1 MLSGTKTN
9 KLMAKIQK
17 VLCLAI
23 LLLPLS
29 FSSCR
34 KDLYLRVD
42 QTQIFVEIYD
52 VRLDLLWGID
62 WDLNWQ
68 YSWDIT
74 SKQYGQI
81 GYTKPELIK
90 GIIYNVDPSTRK
102 RFSSFFKIFDSN
114 GGRVSLTAGSVYDMM
129 FYNFGTEYTNFYQ
142 SDDMETYTAYTR
154 ASSQPSWVRTRAE
167 NEHSDMP
174 DTTRSYIDYNQP
186 DELFGTL
193 VTDLVIN
200 EDPSE
205 YEKEYDAD
213 GNITYIYRVDAA
225 LRPYSF
231 IYLYQIIVLNNT
243 DEQGSRIVGAKG
255 LTVTGLAQGVELFT
269 RKTFINTISI
279 STDSIKPMQ
288 RHADVVLAD
297 GVSKVDSAD
306 IMAARVLTWGLPGI
320 IPLETTKAGTK
331 AAELDKNY
339 IGIGFTL
346 RNGYTY
352 TVTRDITDQMHEKP
366 TGGIITIYIDGAEIP
381 QELLD
386 KKQETTGGGF
396 NASVED
402 WSNEVNAEVTI

>member
-1 MLSGTKTN
+1 MYVML
-9 KLMAKIQK
+9 
-17 VLCLAI
+17 
-23 LLLPLS
+23 
-29 FSSCR
+29 
-34 KDLYLRVD
+34 
-42 QTQIFVEIYD
+42 
-52 VRLDLLWGID
+52 
-62 WDLNWQ
+62 
-68 YSWDIT
+68 
-74 SKQYGQI
+74 
-81 GYTKPELIK
+81 
-90 GIIYNVDPSTRK
+90 PS
-102 RFSSFFKIFDSN
+102 
-114 GGRVSLTAGSVYDMM
+114 
-129 FYNFGTEYTNFYQ
+129 
-142 SDDMETYTAYTR
+142 
-154 ASSQPSWVRTRAE
+154 AS
-167 NEHSDMP
+167 
-174 DTTRSYIDYNQP
+174 
-186 DELFGTL
+186 
-193 VTDLVIN
+193 
-200 EDPSE
+200 
-205 YEKEYDAD
+205 
-213 GNITYIYRVDAA
+213 
-225 LRPYSF
+225 YSF

-279 STDSIKPMQ
+279 STDSVKPMQ